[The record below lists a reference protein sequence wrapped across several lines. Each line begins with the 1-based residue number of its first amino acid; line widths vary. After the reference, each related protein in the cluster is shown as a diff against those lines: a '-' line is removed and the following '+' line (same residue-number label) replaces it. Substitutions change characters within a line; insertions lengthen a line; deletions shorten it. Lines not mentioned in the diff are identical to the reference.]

1 MLRTCQTYVTYED
14 EEGVQPV
21 YKPEADVED
30 VSKP

>member
-1 MLRTCQTYVTYED
+1 MLRTCQTYED